1 MPPAQWTMTRFS
13 NGCATTGF
21 DCFEGSRQAA
31 RLFFNYSV
39 VISAPSHGLTQ
50 TVTQTR
56 IKAGGYRRTQ
66 WIAHRSESTR
76 KRRKALRRNAFRR
89 SSYLHTQEV
98 TGSSPA
104 VSTKKFLISQ
114 EIRNF
119 FAFMSS
125 NSDAAFW
132 RFSLDPNR
140 DPNADRSGKRR
151 RGADGIIRLSLRL
164 FFCGLHGLGDDAAD
178 GLQDLL
184 MGVAEGVR
192 IEHSAGLG
200 RYE

>member
-39 VISAPSHGLTQ
+39 VISAPLQGLTQ

-56 IKAGGYRRTQ
+56 KRLESIRRTQ
-66 WIAHRSESTR
+66 RIARRAESMQ
-76 KRRKALRRNAFRR
+76 KRRKALATNAFRR

-119 FAFMSS
+119 FSLPSGWFCLCCFLPRGQMRSVLR
-125 NSDAAFW
+125 AA
-132 RFSLDPNR
+132 RAVSRAAPVER
-140 DPNADRSGKRR
+140 PARCGPRR
-151 RGADGIIRLSLRL
+151 RGGCCKGFCRGSGAESRLPP
-164 FFCGLHGLGDDAAD
+164 A
-178 GLQDLL
+178 
-184 MGVAEGVR
+184 
-192 IEHSAGLG
+192 
-200 RYE
+200 